1 MSSKLI
7 NLETYDKYDIANF
20 APICIQVHSTFDYI
34 LSEIGQTCHGE
45 SAQPLNKWGG
55 IAMNK

>member
-1 MSSKLI
+1 
-7 NLETYDKYDIANF
+7 
-20 APICIQVHSTFDYI
+20 

-55 IAMNK
+55 IAMNKWIH